1 MGTSN
6 SKQKIDTL
14 EQQQQALMKQNAELA
29 QRLTE
34 QEEANKRQHEATIEQ
49 MARLLLALAQSKNNE
64 TVIRDEKGEIEIEG
78 TTYEIVQ
85 FVNRGGFGEIYKA
98 KVKNKNMM
106 VAIKVMENTPGI
118 QEEIRNEIN
127 FLRLTKQIPIDN
139 HPIIEFY
146 GSKLTKEGIFIAME
160 LAACDLVTFW
170 LNKVSEGDAQ
180 DIIVSGIIIIIYVL
194 RALAFLEK
202 LSIIHGDIKPQNLV
216 IVPSEQGFCIKLI
229 DFGTVEKMNTL
240 RAHLTVDANKSHTLY
255 FASPEFLH
263 RNSKNIMSRRLHKK
277 SDAWAAGVM
286 FYLLFCGGLPWK
298 DQYEYENFCNDK
310 DAKDVAVPED
320 GGYKMIIE
328 LLLKKNPDD
337 RSSAKDTLMQLK
349 AHPVFGKI
357 VESLDKNFCPV
368 DDVCYMKVPNDVR
381 QGLGKLIIKST
392 KIIKIRTYI
401 WICILFSSYHC
412 GQYIINTKG

>member
-1 MGTSN
+1 
-6 SKQKIDTL
+6 
-14 EQQQQALMKQNAELA
+14 
-29 QRLTE
+29 
-34 QEEANKRQHEATIEQ
+34 

-349 AHPVFGKI
+349 AHPV
-357 VESLDKNFCPV
+357 
-368 DDVCYMKVPNDVR
+368 PNDVR
-381 QGLGKLIIKST
+381 QGL
-392 KIIKIRTYI
+392 
-401 WICILFSSYHC
+401 
-412 GQYIINTKG
+412 